1 MGTGEAITSG
11 TFYIAY
17 YQESSY
23 QTTTPISTN
32 YIPVDNETITVNG
45 SRISATN
52 VLLTAPNG
60 DVYKLS
66 VDNNGNLSAVLQQ

>member
-1 MGTGEAITSG
+1 M
-11 TFYIAY
+11 
-17 YQESSY
+17 
-23 QTTTPISTN
+23 PI
-32 YIPVDNETITVNG
+32 DNETITVNG

-60 DVYKLS
+60 NVYKLS